1 MTLWIN
7 IAIIVFFTILG
18 GVFSCSE
25 MALISLRESQLEQ
38 MEQKDARG
46 ARVGKIA
53 RDPNRFLSTVQIG
66 VTVSGFLSASFGAS
80 AITPYVIP
88 LLEKAGMSE
97 SMSSTLSMVLLT
109 VIISFFSIVVSELA
123 PKRIAL
129 QRSESIARS
138 VVPAIDVFSKICK
151 PLIWLIGKSTNGIV
165 RLAGLDPHG
174 SKSEVSDDEL
184 RMLVSTNSNLSAD
197 ERTILDDVF
206 GASTT
211 TVAEV
216 MRPRAD
222 VTFIDGDMLLD
233 EAAQFV
239 SDKPYSRYPVIGKDF
254 DEVLG
259 FVHVRDILGAKEKKK
274 NVEDVTR
281 AGISLPGT
289 SKILPSMSLLREKG
303 IHLAVVIDEYG
314 GTDGIVT
321 LEDMTEQLVGDIRDE
336 YDIGD
341 RTEHIRPDK
350 IFKDGVAV
358 IDAGMT
364 IGDFAELTGIELPD
378 GPYETVAGYV
388 MAKTGTMGYE
398 GEILHSDDGYDMVVT
413 KVDRRRIETIEVRKT
428 ENGKTV
434 REKSEEKSEETA

>member
-184 RMLVSTNSNLSAD
+184 RMLV
-197 ERTILDDVF
+197 
-206 GASTT
+206 
-211 TVAEV
+211 
-216 MRPRAD
+216 
-222 VTFIDGDMLLD
+222 
-233 EAAQFV
+233 
-239 SDKPYSRYPVIGKDF
+239 
-254 DEVLG
+254 
-259 FVHVRDILGAKEKKK
+259 
-274 NVEDVTR
+274 
-281 AGISLPGT
+281 
-289 SKILPSMSLLREKG
+289 
-303 IHLAVVIDEYG
+303 
-314 GTDGIVT
+314 
-321 LEDMTEQLVGDIRDE
+321 
-336 YDIGD
+336 
-341 RTEHIRPDK
+341 
-350 IFKDGVAV
+350 
-358 IDAGMT
+358 
-364 IGDFAELTGIELPD
+364 
-378 GPYETVAGYV
+378 
-388 MAKTGTMGYE
+388 
-398 GEILHSDDGYDMVVT
+398 
-413 KVDRRRIETIEVRKT
+413 
-428 ENGKTV
+428 
-434 REKSEEKSEETA
+434 